1 MDLYALLGQF
11 KDGEIDKQKVID
23 AIDES
28 KSGMVPRSR
37 LNDKNAEIDELKAEI
52 TNRDEQIAKLHD
64 SVKDDSELQ
73 KELDELKD
81 KNAEWQ
87 TKYQESQLNNAVKLA
102 VAKDANDADDIL
114 AFINKDELELQDDGK
129 VKGLDKAIES
139 LKESKPYLF
148 AESKPSGR
156 TPDDGKSVNGG
167 VTQEEFNNM
176 SVAERT
182 DLFVNDR
189 KTYDALINNQKRGN
203 NIWHKE
209 QQLKVHKSFQKY

>member
-1 MDLYALLGQF
+1 MDLYTLLGQF

-52 TNRDEQIAKLHD
+52 TNRDEQIAKLQD

-73 KELDELKD
+73 KELDEVKNQ
-81 KNAEWQ
+81 NAEWQ

-114 AFINKDELELQDDGK
+114 AFINKDELELQDDGN

-156 TPDDGKSVNGG
+156 TPDDGKNVNGG
-167 VTQEEFNNM
+167 LTQEEFNNM

-182 DLFVNDR
+182 NLFVNDR
-189 KTYDALINNQKRGN
+189 KTYDALINN
-203 NIWHKE
+203 
-209 QQLKVHKSFQKY
+209 

>member
-52 TNRDEQIAKLHD
+52 TNRDEQIAKLQD

-189 KTYDALINNQKRGN
+189 KTYDALINN
-203 NIWHKE
+203 
-209 QQLKVHKSFQKY
+209 

>member
-1 MDLYALLGQF
+1 MKREFLRGLGLEEETVQKIVDEHHDTLRDF
-11 KDGEIDKQKVID
+11 K
-23 AIDES
+23 
-28 KSGMVPRSR
+28 
-37 LNDKNAEIDELKAEI
+37 NKAEKTESLQEQLDKANEEL
-52 TNRDEQIAKLHD
+52 TNRDNQIT
-64 SVKDDSELQ
+64 ELQ
-73 KELDELKD
+73 KAKDGDNQELKD
-81 KNAEWQ
+81 KLSNYKKENAQ
-87 TKYQESQLNNAVKLA
+87 YQAEMKQLKLNNAVKLA

-114 AFINKDELELQDDGK
+114 AFINKDELELQDDGN

-189 KTYDALINNQKRGN
+189 KTYDALINN
-203 NIWHKE
+203 
-209 QQLKVHKSFQKY
+209 

>member
-52 TNRDEQIAKLHD
+52 TNRDEQIAKLQD

-73 KELDELKD
+73 KELDEVKNQ
-81 KNAEWQ
+81 NAEWQ
-87 TKYQESQLNNAVKLA
+87 TKYKESQLNNAVKLA

-114 AFINKDELELQDDGK
+114 AFINKDELELQDDGN

-148 AESKPSGR
+148 VESKPSGR
-156 TPDDGKSVNGG
+156 TPDDGKNVNGG

-182 DLFVNDR
+182 NLFVNDR
-189 KTYDALINNQKRGN
+189 KTYDALINN
-203 NIWHKE
+203 
-209 QQLKVHKSFQKY
+209 

>member
-1 MDLYALLGQF
+1 MKREFLRGLGLEEETVQKIVDEHHDTLRDF
-11 KDGEIDKQKVID
+11 K
-23 AIDES
+23 
-28 KSGMVPRSR
+28 
-37 LNDKNAEIDELKAEI
+37 NKAEK
-52 TNRDEQIAKLHD
+52 TESLQEQLDKAN
-64 SVKDDSELQ
+64 
-73 KELDELKD
+73 KELDNRDKQITDLQKAKDGDNQELKD
-81 KNAEWQ
+81 KLANYEKENAQYKADMKEL
-87 TKYQESQLNNAVKLA
+87 KLNNAVKLA

-114 AFINKDELELQDDGK
+114 SLINKDELELQDDGK

-189 KTYDALINNQKRGN
+189 KTYDALINN
-203 NIWHKE
+203 
-209 QQLKVHKSFQKY
+209 

>member
-1 MDLYALLGQF
+1 MKREFLRGLGL
-11 KDGEIDKQKVID
+11 EEETVQKIV
-23 AIDES
+23 DEHHDTL
-28 KSGMVPRSR
+28 RDFT
-37 LNDKNAEIDELKAEI
+37 NKAEK
-52 TNRDEQIAKLHD
+52 TESLQEQLDKAN
-64 SVKDDSELQ
+64 
-73 KELDELKD
+73 KELDNRDKQITDLQKAKDGDNQELKD
-81 KNAEWQ
+81 KLANYEKENAQYKADMKEL
-87 TKYQESQLNNAVKLA
+87 KLNNAVKLA

-114 AFINKDELELQDDGK
+114 AFINKDELELQDDGN

-189 KTYDALINNQKRGN
+189 KTYDALINN
-203 NIWHKE
+203 
-209 QQLKVHKSFQKY
+209 

>member
-1 MDLYALLGQF
+1 MKREFLRGLGLEEETVQKIVDEHHDTLRDF
-11 KDGEIDKQKVID
+11 K
-23 AIDES
+23 
-28 KSGMVPRSR
+28 
-37 LNDKNAEIDELKAEI
+37 NKAEK
-52 TNRDEQIAKLHD
+52 TESLQEQLDKAN
-64 SVKDDSELQ
+64 
-73 KELDELKD
+73 KELDNRDKQITDLQKAKDGDNQELKD
-81 KNAEWQ
+81 KLANYEKENAQYKADMKEL
-87 TKYQESQLNNAVKLA
+87 KLNNAVKLA

-114 AFINKDELELQDDGK
+114 AFINKDELELQDDGN

-156 TPDDGKSVNGG
+156 TPDDGKRVNGG

-189 KTYDALINNQKRGN
+189 KTYDALINN
-203 NIWHKE
+203 
-209 QQLKVHKSFQKY
+209 